1 MANSIH
7 QILRYMAKAYY
18 RLFYF
23 FYRIEKWGEPKSGSS
38 ELLCALGALVPIIYL
53 GFMNLM
59 FIEYLFFRFVYDL
72 HLMQYKVN
80 AITIA
85 LISTVFNGVLFLRKK
100 RYLKIK
106 EMFSKENDDTR
117 QKRSFLCIVFFL
129 FTMFGTI
136 ILVEIFGRPT

>member
-1 MANSIH
+1 
-7 QILRYMAKAYY
+7 
-18 RLFYF
+18 
-23 FYRIEKWGEPKSGSS
+23 
-38 ELLCALGALVPIIYL
+38 
-53 GFMNLM
+53 MNLM